1 MEDPHEKEPDIE
13 VDERKHSDKPLSRSS
28 QIGRAEQS
36 GGTPES
42 GREPGEE
49 AREGWAKK
57 DESDTP
63 SEWPEPTTD
72 G

>member
-1 MEDPHEKEPDIE
+1 MEDPHENEPYIE
-13 VDERKHSDKPLSRSS
+13 VDEPEHSDKPLSRSS